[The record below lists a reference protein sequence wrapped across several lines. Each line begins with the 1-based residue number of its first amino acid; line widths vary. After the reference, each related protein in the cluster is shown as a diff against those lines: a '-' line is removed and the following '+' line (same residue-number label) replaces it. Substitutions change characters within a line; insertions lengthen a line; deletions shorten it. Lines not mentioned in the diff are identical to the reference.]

1 MHIHIRQSL
10 PEDAPSIAPLIF
22 DAIGDIAYRL
32 TGERVHRNVIAEL
45 ETLVRATDNRHTY
58 RHTFVATN
66 NQEILGIIV
75 LYNGKTGRKLD
86 GILMKK
92 LQQKFSTPT
101 QIDIEAYDDEYYI
114 DTICVAPHVR
124 GVGIGTKLLY
134 FAEQH
139 ARTLGYTKLSLNVEE
154 GKIKARQLY
163 ERQGFVLTEPWE
175 IIGEK
180 FYHMVKEL
188 S

>member
-1 MHIHIRQSL
+1 MQIHIRQAL

-22 DAIGDIAYRL
+22 DAIGDIAHRL
-32 TGERVHRNVIAEL
+32 TGESIYSNVIAEL
-45 ETLVRATDNRHTY
+45 EELVRATDNRHTY
-58 RHTFVATN
+58 VNTFVATN

-75 LYNGKTGRKLD
+75 LYNGKIGRKLD

-92 LQQKFSTPT
+92 LQEKFSTPT

-124 GVGIGTKLLY
+124 GLGIGTKLLY

-139 ARTLGYTKLSLNVEE
+139 ARTLGYKKISLNVEQV
-154 GKIKARQLY
+154 KIKACQLY
-163 ERQGFVLTEPWE
+163 ERQGFITTEPWK
-175 IIGEK
+175 IIGED

-188 S
+188 